1 MLDLISLV
9 GRFRFYVQQPIF
21 NRTRKHIVAFGMM
34 LWSVVSTYRANY
46 SMPSAHRGVTMS
58 MTTQRG
64 VCSLLHPSI
73 QP

>member
-1 MLDLISLV
+1 
-9 GRFRFYVQQPIF
+9 
-21 NRTRKHIVAFGMM
+21 M

-64 VCSLLHPSI
+64 VCSLLHPTLKNILSLSCGYI
-73 QP
+73 GR